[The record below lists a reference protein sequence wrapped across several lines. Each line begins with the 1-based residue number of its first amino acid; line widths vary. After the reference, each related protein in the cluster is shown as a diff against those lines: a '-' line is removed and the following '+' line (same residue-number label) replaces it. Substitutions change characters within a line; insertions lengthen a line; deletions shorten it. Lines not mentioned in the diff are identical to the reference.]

1 RRRAGNFDAV
11 RSQLA
16 GKFWIDA
23 GCAEQLAAIGKR
35 LLKRA
40 LDGVGPDEDLGDF
53 VLIEELLELAVRN
66 GLDLRVLN
74 PKILDQHHS
83 EKSGKKI
90 PNGELML
97 SLLGLLG
104 RAIIRS
110 LALLVP
116 SVLKPEKSQEA
127 PNRRGL
133 CAGGLLVEHA
143 AFARQYQ
150 CTIIR
155 EDGLSFKTL
164 CSQLRRHRLLRCPVC
179 RSPI

>member
-1 RRRAGNFDAV
+1 
-11 RSQLA
+11 
-16 GKFWIDA
+16 
-23 GCAEQLAAIGKR
+23 
-35 LLKRA
+35 
-40 LDGVGPDEDLGDF
+40 
-53 VLIEELLELAVRN
+53 
-66 GLDLRVLN
+66 
-74 PKILDQHHS
+74 
-83 EKSGKKI
+83 
-90 PNGELML
+90 ML

-164 CSQLRRHRLLRCPVC
+164 CSQLRRHRLLRRRPYAGAQFVDHLTITN
-179 RSPI
+179 RRLR